1 MLILPVL
8 TIVLIIFLW
17 KKKRLKKTAAILLLI
32 LCAAGG
38 AGLVLESVGGAG
50 EAVSQLAAGEK
61 ESALEVETA
70 DGKTHAVTIRVPEP
84 TLTPREQQLALERAA
99 EALPRRVLGKNESA
113 ERIEWNLELP
123 AAPEPDITAFWST
136 DRPEILSW
144 DGRIGE
150 EVPPEG
156 EAVYL
161 TAILYMEEESREVS
175 IPLRVFPS
183 KEEDLLLARLQSEAD
198 ALNATEPG
206 GYVLPTELDGQR
218 LAWFRPAERRAGP
231 ICALAL
237 LITLLLVLSEKEKEK
252 KKKEE
257 RGEILEREYP
267 AFVERVYLLCEAG
280 LPVRRVVERLAGD
293 HRRALREQKKSSPVY
308 EETARLWYELCN
320 GVEMNAALTSFG
332 QRCGTPAYRGLALLI
347 ARAQKRG
354 NALLLALLEKE
365 VRESTEDRRRRA
377 KAKGEKATVRLLLP
391 MALMLGIVL
400 VILVVPAMLSF

>member
-1 MLILPVL
+1 M
-8 TIVLIIFLW
+8 
-17 KKKRLKKTAAILLLI
+17 
-32 LCAAGG
+32 
-38 AGLVLESVGGAG
+38 
-50 EAVSQLAAGEK
+50 
-61 ESALEVETA
+61 
-70 DGKTHAVTIRVPEP
+70 
-84 TLTPREQQLALERAA
+84 
-99 EALPRRVLGKNESA
+99 
-113 ERIEWNLELP
+113 
-123 AAPEPDITAFWST
+123 
-136 DRPEILSW
+136 
-144 DGRIGE
+144 
-150 EVPPEG
+150 
-156 EAVYL
+156 YL

-198 ALNATEPG
+198 ALNAKSAEGAESSPGTESAPETESTPGTENVPGTENATEPG

-293 HRRALREQKKSSPVY
+293 HRRALREQKKSSPAY

-400 VILVVPAMLSF
+400 VILVQVFQTIGTRLAMRLDKRIKK